1 MGLVYLPTFGCFN
14 GKCIGEYASPMDPS
28 WDPSISTIYSMQ
40 ISTQTIRLN
49 NIAVKHLALSLSTQ
63 QSTHMSHVWLD
74 QSLRVFISF
83 QDIPIQESAVT
94 LCET

>member
-1 MGLVYLPTFGCFN
+1 MGSIYLYDLL
-14 GKCIGEYASPMDPS
+14 YANLDP
-28 WDPSISTIYSMQ
+28 
-40 ISTQTIRLN
+40 TIRLN